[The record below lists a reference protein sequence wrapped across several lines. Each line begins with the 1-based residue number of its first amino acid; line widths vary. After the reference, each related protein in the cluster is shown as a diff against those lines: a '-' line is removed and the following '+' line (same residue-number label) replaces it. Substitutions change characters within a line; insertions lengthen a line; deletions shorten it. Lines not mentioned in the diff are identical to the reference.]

1 MIRCNLSDRKGV
13 CIVVRQ
19 PIHMKNI
26 VLAIALSLVVI
37 TSANAQE
44 ITSHLKPF
52 SRVIASPHINL
63 VLTRGDQESIRLVY
77 KGVDAE
83 RINIK
88 QHGRTLHIYLD
99 KAKYAEKKNKYGY
112 TTTSMYADAELT
124 AYVTYCALEEI
135 EIRGNQELSCLDP
148 IRSSRF
154 ALRAYGE
161 NEITFASLNT
171 EYFITRLYGE
181 NKLRVD
187 DGKADF
193 QKYSLYGNNTINTI
207 ALKSYS
213 ATANIFGE
221 SSLQLHTDDELK
233 VSSFGE
239 GEVIYAGNPHVN
251 HRLVVGNA
259 RVSRLD

>member
-1 MIRCNLSDRKGV
+1 
-13 CIVVRQ
+13 
-19 PIHMKNI
+19 MKNI
-26 VLAIALSLVVI
+26 ILATAASLALIA
-37 TSANAQE
+37 SAAAQE
-44 ITSHLKPF
+44 IQSQLKPF
-52 SRVIASPHINL
+52 NRVIASPHINL

-77 KGVDAE
+77 EGVSPDK
-83 RINIK
+83 INIK

-99 KAKYAEKKNKYGY
+99 KARLAEKKYKHGY
-112 TTTSMYADAELT
+112 KTTAMYPKARLT
-124 AYVTYCALEEI
+124 AYVTYRSLEEL

-148 IRSSRF
+148 IRSRRF

-161 NEITFASLNT
+161 NDITFSSLNT
-171 EYFITRLYGE
+171 EYFVTKLYGE
-181 NKLRVD
+181 NTLKID

-193 QKYSLYGNNTINTI
+193 QKYSLYGTNDINTL

-213 ATANIFGE
+213 ATANLFGE

-239 GEVIYAGNPHVN
+239 GEVLYAGDAHVN
-251 HRLVVGNA
+251 HRLVFGNA